1 VRFWMSRV
9 DVENFEA
16 FLVLSPPSLVRLAA
30 GRVS

>member
-16 FLVLSPPSLVRLAA
+16 CLAGAVSSPPVPGEA
-30 GRVS
+30 GR